1 MSWFRGMTALAF
13 AAAISPFV
21 FFGLLLLSAFGI
33 MAISTFPIIMAFV
46 AWIMLTKRAR
56 REREEAAKP
65 PPVHTPLA
73 IRMDDPLP
81 YPSES
86 YTPPVHFDLLL
97 TAKEEIGR
105 IRGAAGA
112 IPDGAIAAQ
121 FRALADQADAILA
134 EVVGN
139 PDRLGLARRFFS
151 SLLPRTADLAE
162 GYHRAHRAGEN
173 EARRAKLIDVL
184 YRMDM
189 AMKEARET
197 VSSPEIARLDADLA
211 ILAHDLKDL
220 TPAFS
225 RAPQPILAR
234 VDQIVKTAKTKKI

>member
-1 MSWFRGMTALAF
+1 MSWFRGMTALAV

-21 FFGLLLLSAFGI
+21 FFGLLLLSALGI
-33 MAISTFPIIMAFV
+33 MAVSFFPIIMAFF
-46 AWIMLTKRAR
+46 AWMILSKRAR
-56 REREEAAKP
+56 REREETARS
-65 PPVHTPLA
+65 PVPVVVDA
-73 IRMDDPLP
+73 PLP
-81 YPSES
+81 YPTES

-112 IPDGAIAAQ
+112 ISDGAIAAQ
-121 FRALADQADAILA
+121 FRSLADQADAILA

-151 SLLPRTADLAE
+151 SLLPRSADLAE

-184 YRMDM
+184 YRMDA

-220 TPAFS
+220 TPSFS
-225 RAPQPILAR
+225 RAPQSILAQ
-234 VDQIVKTAKTKKI
+234 VDQIVKTSKGKKA